1 MMLSMDLR
9 PYLEAL
15 RNDVEASAALGG
27 PELKEAAV
35 LLAGALEASLR
46 LRLLDLLNEAA
57 LELSGQIA
65 AGHVEVRLA
74 GRDVEL
80 VFTAEPGDPP
90 AADDDMS
97 ARISLRLPERL
108 KERAEA
114 AAARE
119 GVSVNAWLVRIIAR
133 SVERRPPGQRLR
145 GFAQG

>member
-1 MMLSMDLR
+1 MDLR

-15 RNDVEASAALGG
+15 RSDIEAGAALGG
-27 PELKEAAV
+27 PELKDAAL

-65 AGHVEVRLA
+65 TGHVEVRFY
-74 GRDVEL
+74 GRDVQL
-80 VFTAEPGDPP
+80 VFSPDASEPAAP
-90 AADDDMS
+90 ADDDLT

-108 KERAEA
+108 KEQAEA

-119 GVSVNAWLVRIIAR
+119 GVSVNAWLVRTIAR
-133 SVERRPPGQRLR
+133 SVERRPSGHRLR

>member
-1 MMLSMDLR
+1 MDVR
-9 PYLEAL
+9 PYVESLRSDIEA
-15 RNDVEASAALGG
+15 AAAVGG
-27 PELKEAAV
+27 PELKQSAQ

-46 LRLLDLLNEAA
+46 LRILDLLNEAA

-74 GRDVEL
+74 GRDVQL
-80 VFTAEPGDPP
+80 VFTGEPSDP
-90 AADDDMS
+90 AASPDDDLT

-114 AAARE
+114 AAGRE
-119 GVSVNAWLVRIIAR
+119 GMSVNAWLVRTIGKA
-133 SVERRPPGQRLR
+133 VERRPPGQRLR